1 MLKIEK
7 MDHDYIEYTY
17 EIFIIGSYRILL
29 KILFK
34 KCLTKK

>member
-17 EIFIIGSYRILL
+17 EIFINMELQNII
-29 KILFK
+29 KDTI
-34 KCLTKK
+34 